1 MKTLNQRESRIEK
14 TSRLLAEKRGWF
26 QVKIE
31 RASINGFPDRLFIKN
46 GVTIYV
52 EFKNDA
58 GVLRPEQERV
68 IETMRQ
74 HGAKVYVVST
84 LEEADVIFR

>member
-1 MKTLNQRESRIEK
+1 MESLSQRESRIEK

-31 RASINGFPDRLFIKN
+31 RSSVNGFPDRLFIKN
-46 GVTIYV
+46 GNTIYV

-58 GVLRPEQERV
+58 GKLRPEQERV
-68 IETMRQ
+68 IDTMRK
-74 HGAKVYVVST
+74 HGASVYVIST